1 MIDFNDN
8 NYRERLSRAAN
19 SPSGR
24 IIVDYLKSVMEEFN
38 LEKIDIDKM
47 KMEESGQRFSV
58 YKSIRKCLNEVLERL
73 TNTEDIN

>member
-8 NYRERLSRAAN
+8 NYRERLNRAAN

-47 KMEESGQRFSV
+47 KMEEIGQRFSV